1 MPDIP
6 EPVETAE
13 TGKTGSMKIGGRT
26 VLMTEGSITYEEC
39 PEIEKK
45 VDDAIQQN
53 QVDIIL
59 DCKHVSFL
67 DSAALEL
74 LVKIHNDLKGRGGSL
89 KIVGLN
95 VVCRDILVVTQI
107 MKALLVYK
115 DLNEAMR
122 T

>member
-6 EPVETAE
+6 EPAE
-13 TGKTGSMKIGGRT
+13 TGKTSSMNIGGRT

-45 VDDAIQQN
+45 IDDAIQLN

-74 LVKIHNDLKGRGGSL
+74 LLKMHNELRGRGGTL
-89 KIVGLN
+89 KVVGLN
-95 VVCRDILVVTQI
+95 DVCRDILVVTRV
-107 MKALLVYK
+107 MNALLVYK

-122 T
+122 I